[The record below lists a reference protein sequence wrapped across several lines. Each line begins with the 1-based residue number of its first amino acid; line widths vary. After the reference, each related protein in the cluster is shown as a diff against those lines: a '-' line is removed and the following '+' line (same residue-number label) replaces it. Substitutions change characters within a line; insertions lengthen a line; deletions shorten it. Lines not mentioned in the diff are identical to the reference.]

1 MNVEKIVNKARKS
14 IGAFCN
20 KECKAYCCRKGYLVL
35 DKKETK
41 LIMDTIVKKSKDM
54 NCIKKINNEHYTLFL
69 GDESKPCPGLLD
81 FKCTIHKNK
90 NRPLACQEYPIF
102 IRDNKIDLSHRCLA
116 VKQGLFYG
124 LISQLKKLG
133 YEVEETD
140 SSFDS
145 DFYNLKV

>member
-1 MNVEKIVNKARKS
+1 MNVEKIVKKARKS
-14 IGAFCN
+14 IGVFCN

-41 LIMDTIVKKSKDM
+41 LMMETIVKNSKDM
-54 NCIKKINNEHYTLFL
+54 NCIKKINDEQYSLFL
-69 GDESKPCPGLLD
+69 GDEANHCPGLLD

-102 IRDNKIDLSHRCLA
+102 IRGNKIDLSHRCLA

-133 YEVEETD
+133 YEVEETKGNL
-140 SSFDS
+140 DS
-145 DFYNLKV
+145 DYLT